1 MDDGGGNPSGS
12 DATAGRDVT
21 GKKQMTT
28 NGEQIRGGEP
38 DKHLATENQNRKQ
51 PCKKR
56 MSTTIAPFGGGQP
69 SHFRVG
75 PGARGSWL
83 VGNPVTESPEPAQPA
98 EKGLIPHIS
107 RLPG

>member
-56 MSTTIAPFGGGQP
+56 MSTTIAPFGEVSRATSVWAP
-69 SHFRVG
+69 ELV
-75 PGARGSWL
+75 ARGSWVIL
-83 VGNPVTESPEPAQPA
+83 
-98 EKGLIPHIS
+98 
-107 RLPG
+107 